1 MHSDRHGREDERLR
15 VLIGRVVEWPDDEGF
30 TDVVMGRI
38 RRRMRLRKAILGLAV
53 LVGAAVALVPA
64 YELSIVIGFA
74 LADMPLRWP
83 DSAWLLEHR
92 TLAAGMAAALLS
104 PLVGQ
109 MLDD

>member
-1 MHSDRHGREDERLR
+1 MPSDRHEREDEQLR
-15 VLIGRVVEWPDDEGF
+15 VLIGRVVEWPRDEGF
-30 TDVVMGRI
+30 ADVVMGRI

-64 YELSIVIGFA
+64 YELALDIGSA
-74 LADMPLRWP
+74 LAGLPVRWL

-109 MLDD
+109 ILDD